1 MVARGIGGTNVMKFL
16 PVLMLSIVPTYAVAG
31 IPDCSG
37 PDSWSAGIAF
47 TYMKDAGIVTND
59 QLDFKKTT
67 SKKLAYE
74 KIGKDLYRQ
83 VHLVTFERKDHK
95 LVQAV
100 VMNDA
105 SSDEC
110 AMGNTQIFVISQT
123 FGDAPKTPY

>member
-1 MVARGIGGTNVMKFL
+1 
-16 PVLMLSIVPTYAVAG
+16 
-31 IPDCSG
+31 
-37 PDSWSAGIAF
+37 
-47 TYMKDAGIVTND
+47 MKDAGIVTND
-59 QLDFKKTT
+59 QLDFKKNHVEKI
-67 SKKLAYE
+67 SLR

-83 VHLVTFERKDHK
+83 VHLVTFERKNHK

-123 FGDAPKTPY
+123 FGDAPKASY